1 MVKFALDG
9 GTVDESSG
17 EFDNRKAAYTQLR
30 LKCVTPADRCA
41 RVPHLVATLP
51 LLPIAILRAKA
62 PG

>member
-30 LKCVTPADRCA
+30 LKVTNYWTVDY
-41 RVPHLVATLP
+41 
-51 LLPIAILRAKA
+51 
-62 PG
+62 